1 MYRRQTKVMQW
12 FASTQLK
19 SKDPRRRVEA
29 LTKLAESRDR
39 QSVGAVLAALGD
51 PVVEV
56 RLEAVRVVARWRDE
70 NTVRALTHAVR
81 DPLPEVRER
90 AIIELRN
97 LGLRE
102 TIPTILPCL
111 CDPAMPVRTATVDA
125 LTRLGWMP
133 ETIGERALEAVGRS
147 EFAKAAALG
156 RASLE
161 LLLPFVTHASPA
173 TRRDIAEALGVI
185 RDPQSAEALHKL
197 AADVDP
203 GVRMTAFSS
212 LAAIETSLATLAR
225 ALADP
230 DKNVRLA
237 VVEAMG
243 ELRDTEAVP
252 ILSDCLHDAHWEVRC
267 AAAAA
272 LALLGERSTMP
283 LLVESLGDPDA
294 DMRVAAADA
303 LGMVGDVEAIEPLI
317 LAQLDPE
324 TRVRQAALK
333 ALVRVDY
340 RWHRSTRAY
349 TTLPALKRA
358 LRNEDYSIRTAAADL
373 IERIFGIRRPS
384 MRSTTADVEA
394 DRRNLA
400 AEMLIPCLWDDDPLL
415 RGAAASSLGQ
425 LRCAR
430 ARDVLKVKMED
441 PDTWVRQEAGAAL
454 AVLENGMGGSRG
466 WRPGSTN

>member
-1 MYRRQTKVMQW
+1 MQW

-19 SKDPRRRVEA
+19 SKDPRRRIEA
-29 LTKLAESRDR
+29 LIKVGETRDR
-39 QSVGAVLAALGD
+39 QSVGAVFAALGD
-51 PVVEV
+51 PAVEV

-102 TIPTILPCL
+102 TMPTILPCL
-111 CDPAMPVRTATVDA
+111 CDPAMPVRRAAVDA
-125 LTRLGWMP
+125 LNRLGWMP
-133 ETIGERALEAVGRS
+133 ETVGERALEAVGRS

-161 LLLPFVTHASPA
+161 ILLPFITHASSA
-173 TRRDIAEALGVI
+173 TRRDVAEALGLI
-185 RDPQSAEALHKL
+185 RDPQSAEALQKL
-197 AADVDP
+197 AADEDP

-212 LAAIETSLATLAR
+212 LAVVEPSLATLSQ
-225 ALADP
+225 ALTDP

-237 VVEAMG
+237 VVEAIG
-243 ELRDTEAVP
+243 ELRNTEAVP
-252 ILSDCLHDAHWEVRC
+252 VLSQCLHDAHWEVRC

-283 LLVESLGDPDA
+283 LLVEAMGDSDA

-324 TRVRQAALK
+324 MRVRQAALK

-340 RWHRSTRAY
+340 RWHRSSRAY
-349 TTLPALKRA
+349 MTLPALKRA

-373 IERIFGIRRPS
+373 MERIFGIRRAS
-384 MRSTTADVEA
+384 MRSKTSDFEA

-400 AEMLIPCLWDDDPLL
+400 AEILIPCLWDDDPLL
-415 RGAAASSLGQ
+415 RGAAAASLGQ
-425 LRCAR
+425 LRCPR
-430 ARDVLKVKMED
+430 ARDVLKVKTED
-441 PDTWVRQEAGAAL
+441 DDAWVRQEAEAAL
-454 AVLENGMGGSRG
+454 AAIEGGNAGSRG
-466 WRPGSTN
+466 WRPSAII